1 MKVVRRVC
9 MGGVVLSLSMIMI
22 LPGPS
27 EAAPDEL
34 ELISGGQ
41 CFSNSFCN
49 FTAAD
54 CALWNV
60 FNTTQCPSEP
70 CSFCS
75 NGSFFVRG
83 CQGGGGDEE
92 CCRYTGTVDCG
103 DLMVGECDSLDNCLH
118 ATEGGSC
125 SDGKVCENLTCPCP

>member
-1 MKVVRRVC
+1 MKVVSTAFI
-9 MGGVVLSLSMIMI
+9 GGVVWSLLMIILSG
-22 LPGPS
+22 PG

-41 CFSNSFCN
+41 CYSNSFCN
-49 FTAAD
+49 FTATD
-54 CALWNV
+54 CAFWNV
-60 FNTTQCPSEP
+60 FNTAQCPSEP

-75 NGSFFVRG
+75 NGSFTVHG

-103 DLMVGECDSLDNCLH
+103 DKMEGECDSLDNCVQ
-118 ATEGGSC
+118 ASAVGSC
-125 SDGKVCENLTCPCP
+125 NDGKVCENLTCPCP